1 MRRSYRV
8 QPPRFSQHVN
18 IARVETRS
26 AKDHGMAKLTPLHR
40 EVLDTLPQGDRQE
53 GRVLHAVLQPGES
66 LPAIYTAFR

>member
-1 MRRSYRV
+1 
-8 QPPRFSQHVN
+8 
-18 IARVETRS
+18 
-26 AKDHGMAKLTPLHR
+26 MAKLTPLHR